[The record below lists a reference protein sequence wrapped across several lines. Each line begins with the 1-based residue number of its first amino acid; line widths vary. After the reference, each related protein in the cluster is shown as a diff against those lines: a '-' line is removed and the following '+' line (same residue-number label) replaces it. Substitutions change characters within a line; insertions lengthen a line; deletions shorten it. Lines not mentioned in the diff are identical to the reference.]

1 MADLKDVVTEMETI
15 AGLGTNSIQSF
26 KYGNEFEINEL
37 RTTTKPILMFHKQ
50 RAYSYATFERKH
62 RDYTI
67 TKGIYDQYNQTE
79 KSSTDYI
86 TKQLALEDEMEKFI
100 RSFRTRYIADATNK
114 TWYMLSGAEDKI
126 TGELIEVIGSDKL
139 IGITATFLI
148 RVFTDCDT

>member
-15 AGLGTNSIQSF
+15 AGLGTNNIQSF
-26 KYGNEFEINEL
+26 KYGNEFEINEF
-37 RTTTKPILMFHKQ
+37 RQSTKPLLLFHKQ

-67 TKGIYDQYNQTE
+67 TIGIYDQYNQTE
-79 KSSTDYI
+79 RGTTDYI
-86 TKQLALEDEMEKFI
+86 TKQLSLEDEMEKFI

-114 TWYMLSGAEDKI
+114 TWYMLSGAEDRI
-126 TGELIEVIGSDKL
+126 TGELIEVIGADKL
-139 IGITATFLI
+139 IGITATFVV